1 MRNLSRRISLLCAS
15 ATLITAAAVSTAP
28 AVSAA
33 AGDVI
38 RTGNCTGSS
47 DWKLKLSKDNGRIE
61 VEFEVDSNRI
71 GQTWIAKIK
80 RNGNVLASGY
90 RVTKAPSGSF
100 TFRALIS
107 DRPGIDTVV
116 GRARNLRSGEICRGV
131 ASI

>member
-1 MRNLSRRISLLCAS
+1 MPNLPRRIGLLVAS
-15 ATLITAAAVSTAP
+15 ATLITAAAVSTVP

-33 AGDVI
+33 SGDVI

-47 DWKLKLSKDNGRIE
+47 DWKLKLSKDNGRIQ

-71 GQTWIAKIK
+71 GQTWITKIK

-100 TFRALIS
+100 TFRASIS
-107 DRPGIDTVV
+107 DRAGIDTVV
-116 GRARNLRSGEICRGV
+116 GRARNLKSGEICRGV